1 MRKLIPLFFS
11 ALLVCAFLGC
21 DGGSGPTT
29 PDTTD
34 PGGIDLDAEFGG
46 LTFDDEL
53 PAFGEPSMFAD
64 ELLAEDDLF
73 DDLMDEDPEVSRL
86 RNRNGSRVFALR
98 INWGRLIRAGDG
110 DSSGCRFQEIIY
122 NWDGSL
128 RIDRGAIIL
137 KRTINFEVRDYIHE
151 REDCRLLEW
160 TSKTGPHYD
169 GILVEIVDPPA
180 QRADSTDGSGGPEQ
194 APNRVTFTTPQYSRT
209 FSVEE
214 LVRISEVV
222 PVNRCGI
229 AVSFNGFL
237 EPPSAPCPK
246 GFLAG
251 IWKPVSSDSKPPE
264 PPSPPPDSVRYAA
277 ADTVRGGKE
286 VRGFFYGNWIQANG
300 MLAGHLRGVYGIN
313 SNGRRVFF
321 GKYIDLSG
329 NFRGILVGTYGAM
342 SYAPYADT
350 AGWFKGEWFGRTR
363 RVSGYLMG
371 HWVTGPYFA
380 PGMFYGRWGTYCP
393 DEPPDPGLAL

>member
-21 DGGSGPTT
+21 DSDSGPTT
-29 PDTTD
+29 PDTTA

-46 LTFDDEL
+46 LTFEDEL

-64 ELLAEDDLF
+64 DLLAEDDLF

-86 RNRNGSRVFALR
+86 RNRSGSRIFALR
-98 INWGRLIRAGDG
+98 INWGRLIRTGDR
-110 DSSGCRFQEIIY
+110 DSSGCRYQEIIY

-128 RIDRGAIIL
+128 RVDRGAIIL
-137 KRTINFEVRDYIHE
+137 KRTINFEAGDYIHE
-151 REDCRLLEW
+151 RENCRMLEW
-160 TSKTGPHYD
+160 TSKTSPHYD
-169 GILVEIVDPPA
+169 GILVEIVDPAA
-180 QRADSTDGSGGPEQ
+180 QRPDSTDASGGTELS
-194 APNRVTFTTPQYSRT
+194 PNQVTFTTPQYSRT

-222 PVNRCGI
+222 PINRCGI

-237 EPPSAPCPK
+237 EPPYAPCPR

-251 IWKPVSSDSKPPE
+251 IWKPVSPESTPP
-264 PPSPPPDSVRYAA
+264 
-277 ADTVRGGKE
+277 DTVRGGKE
-286 VRGFFYGNWIQANG
+286 IRGFFYGNWIQANG
-300 MLAGHLRGVYGIN
+300 MLAGHLRGVYGVN

-350 AGWFKGEWFGRTR
+350 AGWFKGEWYSRTR
-363 RVSGYLMG
+363 RASGYLMG

-393 DEPPDPGLAL
+393 DEPPDPGLAM